1 MKQTWYLHF
10 AYIKSSAKHSLKA
23 YDTRIELRSTILLI
37 LFCKTKISIRTN
49 NIISTFKLQS
59 QYIGYN
65 LLYDLVAPKGAVGFE
80 FVEVR

>member
-1 MKQTWYLHF
+1 M
-10 AYIKSSAKHSLKA
+10 
-23 YDTRIELRSTILLI
+23 RG
-37 LFCKTKISIRTN
+37 N

>member
-23 YDTRIELRSTILLI
+23 YDTRIELRSNYIAYS
-37 LFCKTKISIRTN
+37 LFKTKISIRTN
-49 NIISTFKLQS
+49 NIISTFKFQS